1 MHARTLGLTS
11 VSGTSKTSAGSLPAP
26 QPALWTPPCAG
37 RTLSTPGALPGP
49 HAPVVGRRSRL
60 CLLRLQPCARQQP
73 PHAAPSVTAECA
85 GWQDTSS
92 SVPPES
98 CTSTDLAGVP
108 RPATRAASCSWVAG
122 LSTGAGTAGTL
133 ARPMWDAARPGATA
147 RRWSLES
154 ARACDSAS
162 YAPLMAA
169 EARVASRPG
178 LTSGCA
184 SRMAAR

>member
-1 MHARTLGLTS
+1 MHAHALRVTS
-11 VSGTSKTSAGSLPAP
+11 ASGASKTSAGSSPAP
-26 QPALWTPPCAG
+26 QPPLWTPPCAG
-37 RTLSTPGALPGP
+37 RTLLMPGAPPGAAYARRRQALPAV
-49 HAPVVGRRSRL
+49 HAPAAVRPPAPPTRCTERHSRV
-60 CLLRLQPCARQQP
+60 R
-73 PHAAPSVTAECA
+73 
-85 GWQDTSS
+85 WQDTSS
-92 SVPPES
+92 SMPPES